1 MNAAFEG
8 ANITGFENLIET
20 FELPDANDRHV
31 LAAAIEGECNIIVTN
46 NVKDFPPKYVKRFG
60 ITVKLPDDLV
70 GDFLEENTPRVLQ
83 ALDEQVRSLRNP
95 PLTRMQVLE
104 KLEACG
110 LSKSVS
116 LLTKQII

>member
-20 FELPDANDRHV
+20 LELPDADDRHV
-31 LAAAIEGECNIIVTN
+31 LAAAIKGECNIIATN
-46 NVKDFPPKYVKRFG
+46 NVKDFPAKYVKGFG
-60 ITVKLPDDLV
+60 ITVKSPDELV
-70 GDFLEENTPRVLQ
+70 GNFIEDNKPRVLQ

-95 PLTRMQVLE
+95 PLTIMQVLE

-116 LLTKQII
+116 LLVKQIR